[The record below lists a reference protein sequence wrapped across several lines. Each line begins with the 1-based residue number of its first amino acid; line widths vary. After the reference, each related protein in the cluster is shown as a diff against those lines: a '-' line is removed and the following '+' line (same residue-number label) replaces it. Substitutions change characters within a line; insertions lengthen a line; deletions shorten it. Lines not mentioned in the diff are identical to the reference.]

1 MADKKITALTA
12 NTAPD
17 STDLVH
23 VIDDVSGTP
32 TNQKMTLASLFNKVP
47 TFLALNSTDA
57 ITATGAASLTTA
69 FTTVNSATGAVALS
83 LANATHVGQ
92 LKTIMQIGT
101 GTNNN
106 VVTPATTL
114 GAGTTITSDAVGE
127 TMTLMWNGS
136 AWAMIATSAFAGN
149 LTTLIQ

>member
-47 TFLALNSTDA
+47 TFLALNSVDA
-57 ITATGAASLTTA
+57 ITTTSAASLLTA

-114 GAGTTITSDAVGE
+114 GAGTTITSNAVGE

-136 AWAMIATSAFAGN
+136 AWAMIATSAFAGD
-149 LTTLIQ
+149 LATLIQ